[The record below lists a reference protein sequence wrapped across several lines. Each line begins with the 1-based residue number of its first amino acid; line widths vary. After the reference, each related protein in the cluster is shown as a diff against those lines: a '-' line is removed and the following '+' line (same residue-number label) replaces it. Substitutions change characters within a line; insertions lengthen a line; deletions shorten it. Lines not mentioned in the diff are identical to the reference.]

1 MLARPA
7 SIMAQQGSRNWV
19 LAGRGAISA
28 KTIARTAI
36 LNLCAHAQV
45 MPVAIDC
52 RTDCLSFPSFS
63 FIFSILLFCLPG
75 LQNLLDA
82 AAELVGVSCPSL
94 PQGIRVR
101 EPPCHLA

>member
-36 LNLCAHAQV
+36 LSLCVHAQLK
-45 MPVAIDC
+45 PLAKDC
-52 RTDCLSFPSFS
+52 RADCLSFPSFS
-63 FIFSILLFCLPG
+63 FIFSILLFVYRASSICWMLPPNWLVRSEEHTSE
-75 LQNLLDA
+75 LQSLRH
-82 AAELVGVSCPSL
+82 LVC
-94 PQGIRVR
+94 
-101 EPPCHLA
+101 